1 MPDIDID
8 FQDDKRDEVVKYVT
22 EKYGQEHVG
31 QIVTFATYGP
41 KVAFKRFR
49 KSRFRFLY
57 LQLEMM
63 SKVYSNTR
71 IKIVKTVKEVYES
84 SYAFASQ
91 WSIKKKCYERFYRQS
106 IL

>member
-41 KVAFKRFR
+41 KVALKRFR
-49 KSRFRFLY
+49 KSRF
-57 LQLEMM
+57 
-63 SKVYSNTR
+63 
-71 IKIVKTVKEVYES
+71 S
-84 SYAFASQ
+84 SFT
-91 WSIKKKCYERFYRQS
+91 
-106 IL
+106 

>member
-41 KVAFKRFR
+41 KVALREFR
-49 KSRFRFLY
+49 KSRF
-57 LQLEMM
+57 
-63 SKVYSNTR
+63 
-71 IKIVKTVKEVYES
+71 S
-84 SYAFASQ
+84 SFT
-91 WSIKKKCYERFYRQS
+91 
-106 IL
+106 